1 MALWLVLEDFAGDI
15 KRLPTGR
22 FSVVLAGSLL
32 DDTLV
37 DVPDALMQGLPAVK
51 YDAPSMGTALTRF
64 LVQGRQPPQQ
74 IVRDGNLLALLYADG
89 AVGGGGASFT
99 FRPGVAPSGPNVFN
113 DWAALYAA
121 VEPFRLSGVAFVVS
135 VDLAFSGSPFAVP
148 VGAWDFGGSAILAGV
163 LASAPSVGPTLILG
177 AGVGIRGFVEYTQ
190 ALTIDGQGGTIK
202 PLAIPGSIMVV
213 SRGAVLRGT
222 LAPLVNVDPG
232 ITLIIPL
239 LNGGNLQNAGTPVV
253 DLAAGAALQV
263 VGLDEALVTSD
274 AIQGPIGASLN
285 FSLSSDSANLTE
297 KQTGFLG
304 TLTYNTSVVPTP
316 IATLN
321 GEIPV
326 APGVYFLELNGGA
339 TFVATVADLVPY
351 RVPVMNHRPL
361 LISAMLQWVGTGVPG
376 DTVTFDV
383 LLDAVVVASL
393 VQDVSV
399 SANAT
404 LPVSL
409 PAGAAPLPST
419 SIVSVSVTHAGLL
432 GNPPRVYA
440 QPLAS

>member
-15 KRLPTGR
+15 KRLPSGS

-37 DVPDALMQGLPAVK
+37 NMPDALAQGLPAVE
-51 YDAPSMGTALTRF
+51 YDAVTMGTALTRF
-64 LVQGRQPPQQ
+64 LAQGRQPPQQ

-113 DWAALYAA
+113 DWATLYAA
-121 VEPFRLSGVAFVVS
+121 IEPFRLSGVAFVVS
-135 VDLAFSGSPFAVP
+135 VDLANVGGTFAVP

-163 LASAPSVGPTLILG
+163 LSSAPSVGPTLVLG

-202 PLAIPGSIMVV
+202 PLAIPGSIMAV
-213 SRGAVLRGT
+213 SRGARLQGT

-232 ITLIIPL
+232 VTLIIPL
-239 LNGGNLQNAGTPVV
+239 LNGGSLQNNGSPVV
-253 DLAAGAALQV
+253 DLAAGASLQV
-263 VGLDEALVTSD
+263 VGLDDSLVTSD
-274 AIQGPIGASLN
+274 AIMGPIGSFLN
-285 FSLSSDSANLTE
+285 FSLSSDSANVTE
-297 KQTGFLG
+297 KQPSFLG
-304 TLTYNTSVVPTP
+304 TLTFQTSVVPTP
-316 IATLN
+316 LATLN
-321 GEIPV
+321 GEVPV
-326 APGVYFLELNGGA
+326 AAGIYFLELNGGA
-339 TFVATVADLVPY
+339 AFIATLANLVPY
-351 RVPVMNHRPL
+351 IVPILNHRPL
-361 LISAMLQWVGTGVPG
+361 LINAMVQWVGTGVLG
-376 DTVTFDV
+376 DTVTIDILV
-383 LLDAVVVASL
+383 GLTVVASI

-404 LPVSL
+404 LSMSVPE
-409 PAGAAPLPST
+409 GAVPLGGT
-419 SIVSVSVTHAGLL
+419 SEVSVRVTHAGLL